1 MRSTSAP
8 TENPIPNAAGTA
20 TAEPNS
26 AKANTPTADLV
37 TLLGFIIGLT
47 IIGIGL
53 TKAFGLAQEDNTA
66 IEMEVVVRNINLGFL
81 LKASLFPLVAGE
93 VNAVA
98 DMVLLSLLLY
108 GSWQLVMGVVFIVW
122 RRSG

>member
-1 MRSTSAP
+1 M
-8 TENPIPNAAGTA
+8 
-20 TAEPNS
+20 
-26 AKANTPTADLV
+26 
-37 TLLGFIIGLT
+37 LGFIIGLT

-81 LKASLFPLVAGE
+81 LKVSLFPLVAGE